1 MPLTLIKYAD
11 FRKYLHGEL
20 WKNWSEGIT
29 YIKKSIYEAVMSC
42 KTVFI
47 DYIQKMGIDFT
58 HKNLK
63 SELL

>member
-1 MPLTLIKYAD
+1 MPIFDSAESSGKIGQTL
-11 FRKYLHGEL
+11 
-20 WKNWSEGIT
+20 GIT

-63 SELL
+63 PELL